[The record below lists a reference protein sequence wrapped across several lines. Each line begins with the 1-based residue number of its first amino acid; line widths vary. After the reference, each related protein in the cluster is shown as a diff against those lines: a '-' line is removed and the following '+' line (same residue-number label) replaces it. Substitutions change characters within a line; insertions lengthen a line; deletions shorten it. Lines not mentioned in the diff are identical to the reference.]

1 MTDKVCTSDTS
12 EMLNKTMD
20 AIARE
25 IGEMNPDDPVRA
37 QRLQELCALSQ
48 LSRSFKSEQNK
59 MIDQRMGELAREIV
73 GLPPEHPRRAQIVG
87 EILHLSELI
96 SK

>member
-1 MTDKVCTSDTS
+1 MTDKVFASDTS

-25 IGEMNPDDPVRA
+25 IGEMNPDDPMRA

-48 LSRSFKSEQNK
+48 LTRSLNAEQNK
-59 MIDQRMGELAREIV
+59 MIHERMDALAREILTV
-73 GLPPEHPRRAQIVG
+73 PKGDPRRATIVG
-87 EILHLSELI
+87 EILRLSELI
-96 SK
+96 TK

>member
-1 MTDKVCTSDTS
+1 MTDTKAAAGTFELLS
-12 EMLNKTMD
+12 KTMD
-20 AIARE
+20 EIARE

-48 LSRSFKSEQNK
+48 LTRSLNAEQNK
-59 MIDQRMGELAREIV
+59 MIHERMDALAREILTV
-73 GLPPEHPRRAQIVG
+73 PKGDPRRATIVG
-87 EILHLSELI
+87 EILRLSELI

>member
-1 MTDKVCTSDTS
+1 MTDTKAPPGTFELLS
-12 EMLNKTMD
+12 KTMD
-20 AIARE
+20 EIARK

-37 QRLQELCALSQ
+37 QHLQELCALSQ
-48 LSRSFKSEQNK
+48 LRRSFKSEQNK
-59 MIDQRMGELAREIV
+59 IIDKRMGELAREIV
-73 GLPPEHPRRAQIVG
+73 ELPPEHPRRAQIVG

>member
-1 MTDKVCTSDTS
+1 MSDNKAARGTF

-20 AIARE
+20 EIARE

-37 QRLQELCALSQ
+37 LRLQELCALSQ
-48 LSRSFKSEQNK
+48 LTRSLNVERNK
-59 MIDQRMGELAREIV
+59 IIRERIDALAREILTV
-73 GLPPEHPRRAQIVG
+73 SKGDPQRATIVG
-87 EILHLSELI
+87 EILRLSELI